1 MPSLIEFVKQ
11 RQSLGLGLAL
21 VNVGEDPRTVQRA
34 VRQRGYDVPVLLD
47 TDDKALRAFGITA
60 TPTVVLVGRG
70 GTVLGTAIGPR
81 SWTEREGRAL
91 LDALLAC
98 KTGR

>member
-11 RQSLGLGLAL
+11 RQTQGLSLAL
-21 VNVGEDPRTVQRA
+21 VNAGEDTQTVQRA
-34 VRQRGYDVPVLLD
+34 VGQRGYDVPVLLD
-47 TDDKALRAFGITA
+47 ADATALRGFGITA
-60 TPTVVLVGRG
+60 TPTAVLVGRG
-70 GTVLGTAIGPR
+70 GTVLGAAIGPR
-81 SWTEREGRAL
+81 SWTEGEGREL

>member
-1 MPSLIEFVKQ
+1 MPSLIEFVEQ
-11 RQSLGLGLAL
+11 RRDQGLSLVL
-21 VNVGEDPRTVQRA
+21 VNVGEDAHTVQRA
-34 VRQRGYDVPVLLD
+34 VRQYGYDVPVLVD
-47 TDDKALRAFGITA
+47 ADDKALRAFGITA

-70 GTVLGTAIGPR
+70 GTVLGAAIGPR

-98 KTGR
+98 KTVR